1 MMSSQKNS
9 ILAKIIKRKKEEIS
23 QTKQVI
29 PLSVMKDQISGLP
42 PTRPFRQ
49 RLRRQK
55 DVALIAEIKRK
66 SPSKGIIRED
76 FSVPAISRAYT
87 RAGAEAISVLTDRNF
102 FGGDPGFI
110 KVARENSNLPILC
123 KEFIIDPYQ
132 IYQARLL
139 GADAILLII
148 KILTPPELKYFINL
162 AQKLGLEALVETS
175 NAGEIKQAIEAGAKI
190 IGINN
195 RDLDTF
201 QTDLYKTLSLRR
213 KITSPEITVVSE
225 SGINSH
231 RDMKLLADNKVH
243 AALVGEALM
252 RKTQLEKAV
261 RELIDPSSDKEV
273 C

>member
-9 ILAKIIKRKKEEIS
+9 ILAEIIKRKKEEIS
-23 QTKQVI
+23 QTKQVT
-29 PLSVMKDQISGLP
+29 PVSSLKEQILPLP
-42 PTRPFRQ
+42 PTRPFGSQ
-49 RLRRQK
+49 LRRQK
-55 DVALIAEIKRK
+55 GVALIAEIKRK
-66 SPSKGIIRED
+66 SPSKGMLRED
-76 FSVPAISRAYT
+76 FSVPVISRAYT
-87 RAGAEAISVLTDRNF
+87 KAGAAAMSILIDHKF
-102 FGGDPGFI
+102 FGGDPDFI
-110 KVARENSNLPILC
+110 KVAREHSNLPILY

-132 IYQARLL
+132 LYQARLL
-139 GADAILLII
+139 GADAVLLIV
-148 KILTPPELKYFINL
+148 KILTCAELKYFMAL
-162 AQKLGLEALVETS
+162 AKRLGLETLVETS
-175 NAGEIKQAIEAGAKI
+175 SAGEIEQAIEAGAKI

-195 RDLDTF
+195 RNLDTF